1 MGGMGTAR
9 RRHVG
14 VAGSA
19 MCAAAAG
26 FAATLF
32 AVAVLA
38 QGTSTRRDVF
48 VLSRDHP
55 AIAYTKGALD
65 NPATRLNA
73 RLQDGRA
80 RLRFDPANG
89 YLLSVLEALEIPV
102 ESQMLVFSPTSSQA
116 ALINMHNP
124 RAVFYNDTAAVG
136 WVRGGELL
144 EIAVQDRQQGAVFYA
159 LPQVAADAPTLT
171 RKEDCLACHLSW
183 DTLGVPGLMATSMY
197 PLPDDPNAY
206 ANGFSTVQGSP
217 LTQRWGGWWVT
228 GNHGGA
234 AHMGNVPVMPAD
246 KARTIP
252 MPKRPLASVTGLF
265 DLKGFP
271 TPYSDTVA
279 LLVLAHQTHMTN
291 LLTRAGW
298 EARVAAF
305 APSADASSRVTEAA
319 QAAVD
324 YMLFIDE
331 APLAGPVQGSAGFAE
346 QFSARGP
353 KDSQGRSLREFDLRQ
368 RLFRYPM
375 SYMIYTE
382 AFDALPPAAKDAI
395 YRRLWEVISGG
406 AREPVYRGLA
416 VTDRVAITEI
426 LRETKPGL
434 PDYFR
439 ADRIAGPPARPAAPA
454 RPVRPARP
462 ASPSRPAPRAS

>member
-298 EARVAAF
+298 EAR
-305 APSADASSRVTEAA
+305 
-319 QAAVD
+319 
-324 YMLFIDE
+324 
-331 APLAGPVQGSAGFAE
+331 SAGFAE

-416 VTDRVAITEI
+416 VTDRVAITQI